1 MKPEKIK
8 SYCIRCDFETNHE
21 VLNYEHVRSD
31 NDDYDYAIN
40 YYMLKCM
47 GCDRISYREVFIDI
61 ESSYPDEYGDWTAE
75 EHIETF
81 PKKLKVTS
89 ELDNSHI
96 LPERIRQIYRE
107 AIKAYNADCPI
118 LTGVAFRAIIEAICL
133 EEKIPGRNLEN
144 KINSLVKQKLIT
156 EKESNRLHSIRFIGN
171 DSVHE
176 MKVPK
181 DESLK
186 IVLNIIHH
194 LLNNLYIIDY
204 HSQGHLETVI
214 DSYDKFTELLL
225 LNISS
230 LQKGDEVPL
239 AKILGKQVRRLN
251 GKLSQ
256 FENELINQ
264 INSNTYDKLSIGKKD
279 TYGNSTTQVQHFI
292 KK

>member
-1 MKPEKIK
+1 MKEEKIK
-8 SYCIRCDFETNHE
+8 SYCLRCDFETNHE
-21 VLNYEHVRSD
+21 VLNYEHIRSD
-31 NDDYDYAIN
+31 DEDYDYAIN

-47 GCDRISYREVFIDI
+47 GCERISFRKVFIDI
-61 ESSYPDEYGDWTAE
+61 ESSYPDEYGNWNTE
-75 EHIETF
+75 EQIETF
-81 PKKLKVTS
+81 PKKKKVTT
-89 ELDNSHI
+89 ELDNSYI
-96 LPERIRQIYRE
+96 LPERIGLIYRE
-107 AIKAYNADCPI
+107 AINAYNADCPI

-176 MKVPK
+176 IKGLK

-186 IVLNIIHH
+186 IVLNIIHN

-214 DSYDKFTELLL
+214 DSYDKFEKLLL
-225 LNISS
+225 QNIIS

-239 AKILGKQVRRLN
+239 AKILGKQLRRLN
-251 GKLSQ
+251 GKLTQ
-256 FENELINQ
+256 FENELIQQ
-264 INSNTYDKLSIGKKD
+264 INSNNFIQLSIGKKD
-279 TYGNSTTQVQHFI
+279 TFGNSTNQVQHFI
-292 KK
+292 IK

>member
-21 VLNYEHVRSD
+21 VLNSEKTRSE
-31 NDDYDYAIN
+31 DDDFDYVIN
-40 YYMLKCM
+40 YYMLKCL

-61 ESSYPDEYGDWTAE
+61 ESSYPDEFGNWNVE
-75 EHIETF
+75 EHVETF
-81 PKKLKVTS
+81 PKKMKVTS
-89 ELDNSHI
+89 ELENSHI
-96 LPERIRQIYRE
+96 LPERIRLIYKE
-107 AIKAYNADCPI
+107 SIKAYNSDCPI
-118 LTGVAFRAIIEAICL
+118 LTGVAFRAIIEAISL
-133 EEKIPGRNLEN
+133 EENIPGRNLEN

-204 HSQGHLETVI
+204 HSEGHLETVI
-214 DSYDKFTELLL
+214 DTFDKFLELIF
-225 LNISS
+225 LNIHS
-230 LQKGDEVPL
+230 LNIGDEVPL
-239 AKILGKQVRRLN
+239 AKILGKQIRRFN
-251 GKLSQ
+251 GKFSQ
-256 FENELINQ
+256 FENELISHIQ
-264 INSNTYDKLSIGKKD
+264 ENTYNDLSIGKKA
-279 TYGNSTTQVQHFI
+279 TYGNSTTPVQHFI

>member
-1 MKPEKIK
+1 MKEEKIK
-8 SYCIRCDFETNHE
+8 SYCLRCDFETNHE
-21 VLNYEHVRSD
+21 VLNYEHIRSD
-31 NDDYDYAIN
+31 DEDYDYAIN

-47 GCDRISYREVFIDI
+47 GCERISFRKVFIDI
-61 ESSYPDEYGDWTAE
+61 ESSYPDEYGNWNTE
-75 EHIETF
+75 EQIETF
-81 PKKLKVTS
+81 PKKKKVTS
-89 ELDNSHI
+89 ELDNSYI
-96 LPERIRQIYRE
+96 LPERIGLIYRE
-107 AIKAYNADCPI
+107 AINAYNADCPI

-176 MKVPK
+176 IKGLK

-186 IVLNIIHH
+186 IVLNIIHN

-214 DSYDKFTELLL
+214 DSYDKFEKLLL
-225 LNISS
+225 QNIIS

-239 AKILGKQVRRLN
+239 AKILGKQLRRLN
-251 GKLSQ
+251 GKLTQ
-256 FENELINQ
+256 FENELIQQ
-264 INSNTYDKLSIGKKD
+264 INSNNFIQLSIGKKD
-279 TYGNSTTQVQHFI
+279 TFGNSINQVQHFI
-292 KK
+292 IK